1 MRNPKKKSLMSS
13 LLLVPEHGHVVGVCG
28 VVSCSRDQRDP
39 KQLCAPW
46 LDSVSGSETRK
57 I

>member
-1 MRNPKKKSLMSS
+1 MSS

-46 LDSVSGSETRK
+46 LDSVSGSETGK